1 MLGCFGVG
9 CWCMVMYGG
18 LCWCVLVLGGVLGLC
33 LVGGYWVL
41 PGEVL
46 ASEAHL
52 HTAGS
57 YLGNIER
64 KEIIYKESDIAIM
77 SGDQRWIPPFIET
90 EKTCQHNKTSLIVVG
105 YEIFPLIFKPLDLLL
120 QK

>member
-1 MLGCFGVG
+1 
-9 CWCMVMYGG
+9 MVMYGG
-18 LCWCVLVLGGVLGLC
+18 LCWYVFVLGGVLELC

-64 KEIIYKESDIAIM
+64 K
-77 SGDQRWIPPFIET
+77 
-90 EKTCQHNKTSLIVVG
+90 
-105 YEIFPLIFKPLDLLL
+105 
-120 QK
+120 